1 MERHTMADRIID
13 QISETAV
20 FKAHVG
26 QHQVPA
32 SLAAIYGEL
41 TNQDPEMVTLDL
53 TGEHNE
59 YRLRL
64 SLDLGRKLL
73 GALESLDI

>member
-1 MERHTMADRIID
+1 M
-13 QISETAV
+13 S
-20 FKAHVG
+20 
-26 QHQVPA
+26 A

-59 YRLRL
+59 YHLRL
-64 SLDLGRKLL
+64 SLDVGRKLL
-73 GALESLDI
+73 GALEGLDI